1 MIEHDSPAN
10 QTRDQSGLEP
20 HIGQNLQTSEAV
32 EHLTIE
38 TAMNSTVA
46 ATPGLTHKEVRSII
60 LGVLVA
66 MFLAALDQTI
76 VATAMPTI
84 GAELGDFEQLPWVV
98 TSYLLAATAVTP
110 LYGKLADIL
119 GRRTA
124 LLIGIGIFMV
134 GSVMCALAPTMLTLI
149 IARGIQGLGGGGLIS
164 LAQTVIA
171 DIVAPK
177 ERARYQAYIA
187 GVFATSSIAGPV
199 LGGFFAEHLTW
210 TAIFWIN
217 VPLGLLAYG
226 MTNSLLKKIPR
237 HERPHRLDMLGA
249 ALMVIA
255 TLCLLLALTWG
266 GLRYPWLSGPI
277 IGLLAGSA
285 VFWILFAVRLKMAV
299 EPLISADL
307 LQNQIVGFGTAAAFF
322 GMGVLIG
329 LTIYIPVF
337 LEGAYGLTAS
347 QSGVAL
353 VPVMVGTVT
362 GATLSGR
369 VMTHVRHYKRLPIV
383 GLILAI
389 LALAV
394 AALALGNLSLVPL
407 IALLTVTS
415 LGLGTI
421 LPVTTVAIQNS
432 VSPHRMGTAT
442 GVMSFFRSLGGAL
455 MVASFG
461 AIVASSIPDAR
472 VAGVNIENLAATLA
486 ETGPGIIGVFRWI
499 FAAAAL
505 GLALSVLSF
514 LMMEE
519 RPLRSRV
526 A

>member
-1 MIEHDSPAN
+1 
-10 QTRDQSGLEP
+10 
-20 HIGQNLQTSEAV
+20 
-32 EHLTIE
+32 
-38 TAMNSTVA
+38 
-46 ATPGLTHKEVRSII
+46 
-60 LGVLVA
+60 
-66 MFLAALDQTI
+66 
-76 VATAMPTI
+76 
-84 GAELGDFEQLPWVV
+84 
-98 TSYLLAATAVTP
+98 
-110 LYGKLADIL
+110 
-119 GRRTA
+119 
-124 LLIGIGIFMV
+124 
-134 GSVMCALAPTMLTLI
+134 
-149 IARGIQGLGGGGLIS
+149 
-164 LAQTVIA
+164 
-171 DIVAPK
+171 
-177 ERARYQAYIA
+177 
-187 GVFATSSIAGPV
+187 
-199 LGGFFAEHLTW
+199 
-210 TAIFWIN
+210 
-217 VPLGLLAYG
+217 
-226 MTNSLLKKIPR
+226 
-237 HERPHRLDMLGA
+237 
-249 ALMVIA
+249 
-255 TLCLLLALTWG
+255 
-266 GLRYPWLSGPI
+266 
-277 IGLLAGSA
+277 
-285 VFWILFAVRLKMAV
+285 
-299 EPLISADL
+299 
-307 LQNQIVGFGTAAAFF
+307 
-322 GMGVLIG
+322 
-329 LTIYIPVF
+329 
-337 LEGAYGLTAS
+337 
-347 QSGVAL
+347 
-353 VPVMVGTVT
+353 MVGTVT

-505 GLALSVLSF
+505 GLALSVLSC

>member
-1 MIEHDSPAN
+1 M
-10 QTRDQSGLEP
+10 
-20 HIGQNLQTSEAV
+20 NL
-32 EHLTIE
+32 
-38 TAMNSTVA
+38 TAT
-46 ATPGLTHKEVRSII
+46 ATPALTHNEIRSII
-60 LGVLVA
+60 IGVLVA
-66 MFLAALDQTI
+66 MLLAALDQTI

-84 GAELGDFEQLPWVV
+84 GAQLGDFEQLPWVV

-110 LYGKLADIL
+110 LYGKLSDIL

-134 GSVMCALAPTMLTLI
+134 GSVFCALAPNMLTLI
-149 IARGIQGLGGGGLIS
+149 IARAVQGLGGGGLIS

-177 ERARYQAYIA
+177 ERPRYQAYIA

-199 LGGFFAEHLTW
+199 LGGLFAEHLSW

-217 VPLGLLAYG
+217 LPLGLLAFG

-237 HERPHRLDMLGA
+237 HERPHRLDVLGA
-249 ALMVIA
+249 VLMVIA

-266 GLRYPWLSGPI
+266 GLRFPWLSAPI
-277 IGLLAGSA
+277 IGLLASSA
-285 VFWILFAVRLKMAV
+285 LFWVLFAIRLKLAV

-307 LQNQIVGFGTAAAFF
+307 LENKVVGYGTAAAFF

-329 LTIYIPVF
+329 LTIYIPIF

-347 QSGVAL
+347 QSGLAL
-353 VPVMVGTVT
+353 VPVMVGTVA

-369 VMTHVRHYKRLPIV
+369 VMTHVRHYKRLPV
-383 GLILAI
+383 AGLLIAIIALAI
-389 LALAV
+389 V
-394 AALALGNLSLVPL
+394 AFTVESLSLAPL
-407 IALLTVTS
+407 LVLLTATS
-415 LGLGTI
+415 VGLGTI

-442 GVMSFFRSLGGAL
+442 GVMNFFRSLGGAL
-455 MVASFG
+455 MVACFG
-461 AIVASSIPDAR
+461 AIVVSSIPDTKL
-472 VAGVNIENLAATLA
+472 AGISIENFASTLTEA
-486 ETGPGIIGVFRWI
+486 GLSITGVYRWI

-505 GLALSVLSF
+505 GLAFSLLSF
-514 LMMEE
+514 FMMEE
-519 RPLRSRV
+519 RPLRSKIS
-526 A
+526 

>member
-1 MIEHDSPAN
+1 
-10 QTRDQSGLEP
+10 
-20 HIGQNLQTSEAV
+20 
-32 EHLTIE
+32 
-38 TAMNSTVA
+38 MNSTAA
-46 ATPGLTHKEVRSII
+46 ATPVLTHSEIRSII
-60 LGVLVA
+60 IGVLVA

-84 GAELGDFEQLPWVV
+84 GAQLGDFEQLPWVV

-110 LYGKLADIL
+110 LYGKASDIL

-134 GSVMCALAPTMLTLI
+134 GSVFCALAPNMLTLI
-149 IARGIQGLGGGGLIS
+149 IARAVQGLGGGGLIS

-177 ERARYQAYIA
+177 ERPRYQAYIA

-199 LGGFFAEHLTW
+199 LGGLFAEHLSW

-217 VPLGLLAYG
+217 LPLGLLAFA

-237 HERPHRLDMLGA
+237 HERPHRLDVLGSV
-249 ALMVIA
+249 LMVIA

-266 GLRYPWLSGPI
+266 GLRFPWLSAPI
-277 IGLLAGSA
+277 IGLLASSA
-285 VFWILFAVRLKMAV
+285 LFWVLFAIRLKLAA

-307 LQNQIVGFGTAAAFF
+307 LENKVVGYGTAAAFF

-329 LTIYIPVF
+329 LTIYIPIF

-347 QSGVAL
+347 QSGLAL

-369 VMTHVRHYKRLPIV
+369 VMTHVRHYKRLPIA
-383 GLILAI
+383 GLLIAIIALAI
-389 LALAV
+389 VAFTVETLPLAPL
-394 AALALGNLSLVPL
+394 LV
-407 IALLTVTS
+407 LLTATS
-415 LGLGTI
+415 VGLGTI

-432 VSPHRMGTAT
+432 VPPHRMGTAT
-442 GVMSFFRSLGGAL
+442 GVMNFFRSLGGAL
-455 MVASFG
+455 MVACFG
-461 AIVASSIPDAR
+461 AIVVSSIPDTKL
-472 VAGVNIENLAATLA
+472 AGISIENFASTLTEA
-486 ETGPGIIGVFRWI
+486 GLSITGVYRWI
-499 FAAAAL
+499 FAAAGL
-505 GLALSVLSF
+505 GLAFSLLGFS
-514 LMMEE
+514 MMEE
-519 RPLRSRV
+519 RPLRSKIS
-526 A
+526 

>member
-1 MIEHDSPAN
+1 MNSPAA
-10 QTRDQSGLEP
+10 P
-20 HIGQNLQTSEAV
+20 
-32 EHLTIE
+32 
-38 TAMNSTVA
+38 
-46 ATPGLTHKEVRSII
+46 TPALTHNEIRSII
-60 LGVLVA
+60 IGVLVA

-84 GAELGDFEQLPWVV
+84 GAQLGDFEQLPWVV

-110 LYGKLADIL
+110 LYGKLSDIL
-119 GRRTA
+119 GRRTT

-134 GSVMCALAPTMLTLI
+134 GSVLCALAPTMLTLI
-149 IARGIQGLGGGGLIS
+149 IARAIQGLGGGGLIS

-187 GVFATSSIAGPV
+187 GVFTSSSIAGPV
-199 LGGFFAEHLTW
+199 LGGFFAEHLSW

-217 VPLGLLAYG
+217 LPLGLLAFG

-237 HERPHRLDMLGA
+237 HERPHRLDVIGA
-249 ALMVIA
+249 VLMVIA

-266 GLRYPWLSGPI
+266 GLRFPWASAPI
-277 IGLLAGSA
+277 IGLLASSA
-285 VFWILFAVRLKMAV
+285 LFWVLFAIRLKLAA

-307 LQNQIVGFGTAAAFF
+307 LQNKVVGYGTAAAFF
-322 GMGVLIG
+322 GMGVFIG
-329 LTIYIPVF
+329 LTIYIPIF

-347 QSGVAL
+347 RSGLAL
-353 VPVMVGTVT
+353 VPVMIGTVV
-362 GATLSGR
+362 GATFSGR
-369 VMTHVRHYKRLPIV
+369 VMIHVRHYKRVPIV
-383 GLILAI
+383 GLLFAI
-389 LALAV
+389 ASLLIVTYALE
-394 AALALGNLSLVPL
+394 SLPITLLV
-407 IALLTVTS
+407 ALLTVAS

-442 GVMSFFRSLGGAL
+442 GVMNFFRSLGGAL
-455 MVASFG
+455 MVACFG
-461 AIVASSIPDAR
+461 AIALSNLPDSNLSALS
-472 VAGVNIENLAATLA
+472 IENFASALA
-486 ETGPGIIGVFRWI
+486 EAGLSITGVFQWI

-505 GLALSVLSF
+505 GLALSLLSF

-519 RPLRSRV
+519 RPLRGKV
-526 A
+526 T